1 MPMRLHTPLPSLEG
15 VSQWINDQPDIDE
28 IEDQPLLVYFW
39 AVSCHICH
47 ENLPK
52 LEAWREEYVP
62 QGLKMISIHCP
73 RMKTDTDLEKVES
86 ACEQY
91 GIEEPCG
98 VDNMHKVKKAFDNE
112 LWPAYFLFDR
122 EGNLKCRAAGKA
134 GLAMLE
140 PKLEQ
145 MLD

>member
-1 MPMRLHTPLPSLEG
+1 MPMRLHTPLPSFEG
-15 VSQWINDQPDIDE
+15 MTQWLNDQPDMDE
-28 IEDQPLLVYFW
+28 IEGQPLLVYFW

-47 ENLPK
+47 DNMPK

-62 QGLKMISIHCP
+62 RGLKMVAIHCP
-73 RMKTDTDLEKVES
+73 RIKADTDLEKVK
-86 ACEQY
+86 ANCEQY

-98 VDNMHKVKKAFDNE
+98 VDNLHKAKKAFDNE

-145 MLD
+145 MLN